1 MGQVEGK
8 VAIVTGGA
16 SGIGAAC
23 AATLAREGAKVVITD
38 IDDAGAQAVVG
49 KIAAAG
55 EAMWLHQDVSIEEDW
70 PRVIEATE
78 RRFGQLNVMVANA
91 GIGILCKAIEMSL
104 ADWRRQ
110 TAVNLDGVFLSVK
123 YAVPAMRRAGGGS
136 IIITSSVAGL
146 RGSAGLAG
154 YCATKGGVRLF
165 AKAVAMECAADGDG
179 IRINT
184 VHPGVIDTP
193 IWTKISSSAGRNT
206 PIDPNEVS
214 KGVPLGR
221 VGQAQDIAN
230 GVLFLASDASSY
242 MTGAELVIDGG
253 MTGGA
258 VRRWS

>member
-23 AATLAREGAKVVITD
+23 ATTLAREGAKVVITD

-49 KIAAAG
+49 KIVADGG
-55 EAMWLHQDVSIEEDW
+55 EAICLHQDVSIEEDW
-70 PRVIEATE
+70 PGVIEATE
-78 RRFGQLNVMVANA
+78 RRFGQLHVMVANA

-110 TAVNLDGVFLSVK
+110 TAINLDGVFLSVK

-165 AKAVAMECAADGDG
+165 AKAVAMECAAEATGSG
-179 IRINT
+179 STRSI
-184 VHPGVIDTP
+184 PG
-193 IWTKISSSAGRNT
+193 SSILRSGQRSRVRRVVTRRSTRTRRPNRGSRSAG
-206 PIDPNEVS
+206 S
-214 KGVPLGR
+214 GR
-221 VGQAQDIAN
+221 RRTSPMAYC
-230 GVLFLASDASSY
+230 SSPR
-242 MTGAELVIDGG
+242 T
-253 MTGGA
+253 
-258 VRRWS
+258 RRVT